1 MMFPAF
7 FEVAMDK
14 DAFVETL
21 LERQEDGGEGV
32 GVWDSRETVMIE
44 RFMGWL
50 HFSICRIPIFLLGR
64 GRSDEMEAKE

>member
-50 HFSICRIPIFLLGR
+50 HFSIC
-64 GRSDEMEAKE
+64 